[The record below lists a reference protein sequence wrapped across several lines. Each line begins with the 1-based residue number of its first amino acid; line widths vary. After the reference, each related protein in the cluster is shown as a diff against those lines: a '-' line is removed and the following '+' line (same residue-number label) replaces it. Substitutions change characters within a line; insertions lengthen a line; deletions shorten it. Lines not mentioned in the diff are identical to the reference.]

1 MPNIQWNKFIDT
13 HKTRFC
19 VTIYFSDYP
28 ALRKRVKGPI
38 MTTEGKE
45 FPTPNAVTK
54 AMAKAIKCDY
64 TIKSSGAEQIVM
76 IAEKEEAAAFAKA
89 VGAKNWMQGNGKPC
103 SATNSARIS
112 HKIMVGLA
120 KAAQLM

>member
-1 MPNIQWNKFIDT
+1 MPNVQWNKFIDT

-19 VTIYFSDYP
+19 VTIYFSDYLE
-28 ALRKRVKGPI
+28 LRKRVKGPI
-38 MTTEGKE
+38 MTKDGKE

-64 TIKSSGAEQIVM
+64 TIKSGGAEQIVM

-89 VGAKNWMQGNGKPC
+89 VGAKRWMQSDGKPC
-103 SATNSARIS
+103 LATNSARIS
-112 HKIMVGLA
+112 HEVMVGLA
-120 KAAQLM
+120 KTARLM